1 MWLNRQ
7 QGPMNLMFNNFTYVE
22 VAAKSENDI
31 SCALCMTVMEVL
43 DATITDPTNE
53 QEVLNWEGG

>member
-1 MWLNRQ
+1 
-7 QGPMNLMFNNFTYVE
+7 MFNNASYVE

-53 QEVLNWEGG
+53 QEVFNWGGGEG